1 MSLKYPLIF
10 VVVAITTLFS
20 GCSHTP
26 IPVIVQKPV
35 WFYTPSQAGGV
46 GGVGISGTHIK
57 GPFAQR
63 ELAIS
68 RAVDEIARQMGVNVQ
83 NVLKTSAEVS
93 GSSVKTSLET
103 YSIQTSDGK
112 IVKAS
117 VREIWIDPV
126 SNELY
131 VWMIAK

>member
-1 MSLKYPLIF
+1 M
-10 VVVAITTLFS
+10 S
-20 GCSHTP
+20 GCVTNVP
-26 IPVIVQKPV
+26 NPPVVELKKPV
-35 WFYTPSQAGGV
+35 WFYNSSVEGGI
-46 GGVGISGTHIK
+46 GGVGICATHTK
-57 GPFAQR
+57 GSFAQR
-63 ELAIS
+63 EVAIS
-68 RAVDEIARQMGVNVQ
+68 RAVDEIARQMGVSVQ
-83 NVLKTSAEVS
+83 NILKTSAEVS

-112 IVKAS
+112 IVKAT